1 VPTRYILLARLL
13 AGILNAAPPLV
24 GSYAMGRDSYGAAA
38 SVLAIAAISFG
49 VISQYLSQN
58 LLRVLCTGQ
67 KGDVAVGAAM
77 LFLGVS
83 MVFAAVA
90 HFAGLISVQE
100 ALQLATLV
108 VALTLLRICEVQLI
122 SKDRIVASILV
133 FYAAPPVLCS
143 VFFIVAGLSGGGYAA
158 AGIAQSVGY
167 AVAALVAMAMAMASG
182 VRPLL
187 MLAIQSHP
195 AEVVRE
201 LGRSLP
207 LMVSGVLGAAMEWL
221 PVVLLR
227 GMNALAVI
235 PVYEIARK
243 MASFPTTLAN
253 PLLNQANP
261 AMIRAYALHDRDEIL
276 VLMKNFARRLSGVGV
291 VFVLMVVALL
301 AGGLYDTRIHDVS
314 QLLLPLSFGTIVAMW
329 CVPYQLLL
337 IAAQGDRWFTFSS
350 GLSIVLLLSLSHVL
364 SGLGPALAVSCA
376 AGLSIAA
383 GALIIRFR
391 ALRETYFQDHPR
403 V

>member
-1 VPTRYILLARLL
+1 MPTRYILLARLL

-90 HFAGLISVQE
+90 HVAGLISVQE
-100 ALQLATLV
+100 AVQLATLV

-167 AVAALVAMAMAMASG
+167 AVAALVAMAMASG

>member
-1 VPTRYILLARLL
+1 MPTRYILLARLL

-67 KGDVAVGAAM
+67 KGDKAVGAAM

-90 HFAGLISVQE
+90 HVAGLISVQE
-100 ALQLATLV
+100 AVQLATLV

-167 AVAALVAMAMAMASG
+167 ALAALMAMAIARG

-187 MLAIQSHP
+187 KLAIQTHP
-195 AEVVRE
+195 VEVARE

-207 LMVSGVLGAAMEWL
+207 LMISGVLGAAMEWL

-227 GMNALAVI
+227 GMDALAVI

-261 AMIRAYALHDRDEIL
+261 AMIRAYASHDRDEIL

-314 QLLLPLSFGTIVAMW
+314 QLLLPLALGTIVAMW

-403 V
+403 A

>member
-1 VPTRYILLARLL
+1 MPTRYILLARLL

-67 KGDVAVGAAM
+67 KGDKAVGAAM

-90 HFAGLISVQE
+90 HVAGLISVQE
-100 ALQLATLV
+100 AVQLATLV

-167 AVAALVAMAMAMASG
+167 ALAALMAMAIARG

-187 MLAIQSHP
+187 KLAIQTHP
-195 AEVVRE
+195 VEVARE

-207 LMVSGVLGAAMEWL
+207 LMISGVLGAAMEWL

-227 GMNALAVI
+227 GMDALAVI

-261 AMIRAYALHDRDEIL
+261 AMIRAYASHDRDEIL

-403 V
+403 A

>member
-1 VPTRYILLARLL
+1 MPTRYILLARLL

-67 KGDVAVGAAM
+67 TGDKAVGAAM
-77 LFLGVS
+77 LFSGVS

-90 HFAGLISVQE
+90 HVAGLISVQE
-100 ALQLATLV
+100 AVQLATLV

-167 AVAALVAMAMAMASG
+167 ALAALMAMAIARG

-187 MLAIQSHP
+187 KLAIQTHP
-195 AEVVRE
+195 VEVARE

-207 LMVSGVLGAAMEWL
+207 LMISGVLGAAMEWL

-227 GMNALAVI
+227 GMDALAVI

-261 AMIRAYALHDRDEIL
+261 AMIRAYASHDRDEIL

-314 QLLLPLSFGTIVAMW
+314 QLLLPLALGTIVAMW

-403 V
+403 A

>member
-1 VPTRYILLARLL
+1 MPTRYILLARLL

-167 AVAALVAMAMAMASG
+167 AVAALVAMAMASG

-227 GMNALAVI
+227 GMDALAVI

-376 AGLSIAA
+376 VGLSIAA

>member
-1 VPTRYILLARLL
+1 MPTRYILLARLL

-67 KGDVAVGAAM
+67 KGDKAVGAAM

-90 HFAGLISVQE
+90 HVAGLISVQE

-167 AVAALVAMAMAMASG
+167 ALAALMAMAIARG

-187 MLAIQSHP
+187 KLAIQTHP
-195 AEVVRE
+195 VEVARE

-207 LMVSGVLGAAMEWL
+207 LMISGVLGAAMEWL

-227 GMNALAVI
+227 GMDALAVI

-261 AMIRAYALHDRDEIL
+261 AMIRAYASHDRDEIL

-314 QLLLPLSFGTIVAMW
+314 QLLLPLALGTIVAMW

-403 V
+403 A

>member
-1 VPTRYILLARLL
+1 MPTRYILLARLL

-90 HFAGLISVQE
+90 HVAGLISVQE
-100 ALQLATLV
+100 AVQLATLV

-167 AVAALVAMAMAMASG
+167 ALAALMAMAIASG

-187 MLAIQSHP
+187 KLAIQTHP
-195 AEVVRE
+195 VEVVRE

-227 GMNALAVI
+227 GMDALAVI

-314 QLLLPLSFGTIVAMW
+314 QLLLPLALGTIVAMW

-403 V
+403 A

>member
-38 SVLAIAAISFG
+38 SLLAIAAISFG

-90 HFAGLISVQE
+90 HVAGLISVQE
-100 ALQLATLV
+100 AVQLATLV

-167 AVAALVAMAMAMASG
+167 ALAALMAIAIARG

-187 MLAIQSHP
+187 KLAIQTHP
-195 AEVVRE
+195 VEVARE

-207 LMVSGVLGAAMEWL
+207 LMISGVLGAAMEWL

-227 GMNALAVI
+227 GMDALAVI

-261 AMIRAYALHDRDEIL
+261 AMIRAYASHDRDEIL

-314 QLLLPLSFGTIVAMW
+314 QLLLPLALGTIVAMW

-403 V
+403 A